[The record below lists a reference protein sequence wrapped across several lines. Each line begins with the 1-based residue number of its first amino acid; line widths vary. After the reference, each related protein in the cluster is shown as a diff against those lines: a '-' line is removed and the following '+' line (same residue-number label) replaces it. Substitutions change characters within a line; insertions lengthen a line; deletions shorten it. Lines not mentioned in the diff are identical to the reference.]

1 MAFNAGK
8 HSVFKLDNA
17 AGALQTLTTYI
28 TNIDFSESLEELKTT
43 TMGSVNHSYLIGF
56 GDCEI
61 ELEGIW
67 DPTLDGIMAG
77 LSSGFRAVPATVTSA
92 TFEYGPA
99 GSTAG
104 QVKVTGEAV
113 LTEYTRPSEAEGLT
127 TWSATLHVSG
137 NITVTT
143 W

>member
-8 HSVFKLDNA
+8 YAVFKLDNA

-28 TNIDFSESLEELKTT
+28 TSIDFSEELEELKTT
-43 TMGSVNHSYLIGF
+43 TCGSTNHSYIISF
-56 GDCEI
+56 GDCTI

-77 LSSGFRAVPATVTSA
+77 LSTAFRANTLSSA
-92 TFEYGPA
+92 SFEYGPA
-99 GSTAG
+99 GSTSG
-104 QVKVTGEAV
+104 QVKVLGECVMTA
-113 LTEYTRPSEAEGLT
+113 YSRPTEAEDLT
-127 TWSATLHVSG
+127 TWKATLHVSG